1 MCGVEFC
8 SMRIDQDARDAGEMD
23 DIADETNLAASAA
36 AEMNQPPTGTH
47 DGGASSAR
55 PSTPSGN
62 QRSSWRTTEDRSAY
76 RMDDAVGAL
85 YAVA

>member
-47 DGGASSAR
+47 DGGR
-55 PSTPSGN
+55 VI
-62 QRSSWRTTEDRSAY
+62 REDIDSEWEPAEQLA
-76 RMDDAVGAL
+76 DD
-85 YAVA
+85 